1 MKKYLEPE
9 AEILEVEDVILT
21 SGEEEDGPETEPG
34 DNEAPNPFG

>member
-21 SGEEEDGPETEPG
+21 SGEEDGPETQPG